1 MKTRTA
7 TVLASLVLGTAAAA
21 AVTRHTTAAVTHTAA
36 AAAAPAGTLGVDPV
50 HSMVVFQIN
59 HAGASNPFGVFHGL
73 SGTVTVAGDG
83 TPSLDL
89 SLPVEKLDMG
99 NPAWEK
105 HIKSADFFN
114 AAQFPTVT
122 FKSTSAK
129 KTGDDLFEVTGDLTL
144 HGVTKPVTI
153 SLTQIGVGKG
163 MQGETRVGYGATFTI
178 KRADYGVSYL
188 EGKGVG
194 SDVTLMVNVE
204 GVAK

>member
-7 TVLASLVLGTAAAA
+7 AVVASLVLGTAAVT
-21 AVTRHTTAAVTHTAA
+21 AVRHSTAAVTHTAA
-36 AAAAPAGTLGVDPV
+36 ALATAPTGTLNLDPV

-59 HAGASNPFGVFHGL
+59 HAGASNPFGVFHAL
-73 SGTVTVAGDG
+73 AGTVTVAGDG

-89 SLPVEKLDMG
+89 SLPVDKLDMG
-99 NPAWEK
+99 NAAWEK
-105 HIKSADFFN
+105 HIKSPDFFN
-114 AAQFPTVT
+114 EAQFPTVT

-129 KTGDDLFEVTGDLTL
+129 KAGDDLYEVMGELTL

-153 SLTQIGVGKG
+153 SLAQTGVGKG
-163 MQGETRVGYGATFTI
+163 MKGETRVGYSTTFTV

-204 GVAK
+204 GVSQ

>member
-7 TVLASLVLGTAAAA
+7 ALVASLVLGAA
-21 AVTRHTTAAVTHTAA
+21 AVTAATRHTTAAVNRTA
-36 AAAAPAGTLGVDPV
+36 AAAAPAGTLDLDPV

-59 HAGASNPFGVFHGL
+59 HMGASNPFGVFHAL
-73 SGTVTVAGDG
+73 AGTVTVGGDG

-99 NPAWEK
+99 NAAWEK
-105 HIKSADFFN
+105 HIKSPDFFN
-114 AAQFPTVT
+114 AAQFPAIT

-129 KTGDDLFEVTGDLTL
+129 KSGDDVYEVMGDLTL

-153 SLTQIGVGKG
+153 SLTQTGVGKG
-163 MQGETRVGYGATFTI
+163 MKGETRVGYSTTFTI

-194 SDVTLMVNVE
+194 SDVTLMVNAE
-204 GVAK
+204 GIAK